1 MGAPSSPLEVV
12 VCIGDAEPIA
22 VPSTNPAKVSLEP
35 EFISAVEGVLG
46 PQSARLFE
54 GVAVD
59 VQDKRRNGYGG
70 GGGNGRTM
78 RR

>member
-1 MGAPSSPLEVV
+1 
-12 VCIGDAEPIA
+12 
-22 VPSTNPAKVSLEP
+22 
-35 EFISAVEGVLG
+35 
-46 PQSARLFE
+46 LFE

-70 GGGNGRTM
+70 GGNGNGRAM